1 MKDSIVVR
9 KVKDCFC
16 SFMSEMKQNVSFIK
30 TSFSVLK
37 NTKGQGTTEY
47 AILVGVLAV
56 IAIVAIGAFKGKVQ
70 MLWDAIKNGI
80 NGLS

>member
-9 KVKDCFC
+9 KIKKCFC
-16 SFMSEMKQNVSFIK
+16 SFVSEIKQDVRFIK
-30 TSFSVLK
+30 ISFSTLK